1 MDTNKQSL
9 FVWGGA
15 NQAKILVSWFQVKN
29 PKKKI
34 LIYDP
39 ISPSNLKG
47 EHVQV
52 LDSVVELAKSIS
64 DLSDFT
70 VAIGGV
76 HGFARF
82 STSFELQKLGLRPID
97 FIHETAFVHASS
109 TIGSGAQIMPNATIN
124 CFVSIGEQAIINTSS
139 TIDHEVVIGNGV
151 HVMGCAAIAGC
162 VNVKDFATIGTN
174 ATILPY
180 LTIAPHSIV
189 GAGAVV
195 TKDTEPYGIYA
206 GVPAKKIGENQPKFK
221 SDEIDILKSLKF

>member
-1 MDTNKQSL
+1 MDDREQSL

-15 NQAKILVSWFQVKN
+15 NQAKILVSWSQVKF

-39 ISPSNLKG
+39 ISPSNLNG
-47 EHVQV
+47 AYIQV
-52 LDSVVELAKSIS
+52 LNSVDELAKCIAK
-64 DLSDFT
+64 LSDFT
-70 VAIGGV
+70 VAIGGT

-82 STSFELQKLGLRPID
+82 STSFELQKLGLLPID

-109 TIGSGAQIMPNATIN
+109 NIGSGAQIMPNATIN
-124 CFVSIGEQAIINTSS
+124 CFVTIGEQAIINTSS

-151 HVMGCAAIAGC
+151 HIMGSAAIAGC
-162 VNVKDFATIGTN
+162 VTIKDFATIGTN

-221 SDEIDILKSLKF
+221 SDEIDILKSLKY